1 VNYPEV
7 LSYLGKLGNE
17 IEAMKFGLDTTR
29 SILQKLG
36 NPQCDYPSVI
46 VAGTNGKGSVAS
58 FIHQSL
64 TVSGINS
71 GIFTSPHLESIE
83 ERIRI
88 KNNYVGRDEFAS
100 NFSRVLEAAD
110 ALDLSLHPTFF
121 ELITCTAFCCF
132 AESRVDAAVLEVGMG
147 GRLDSTNIVEPVLSI
162 VTSIS
167 LDHQQYLGETLAL
180 IAGEKAGIFR
190 RGVPAVS
197 SAQPE
202 KVSEVLMKRAAEAG
216 TELEFVNDED
226 YLITGTGAGCYSF
239 FFHGEE
245 YNLGIPGA
253 HQAGNAALAL
263 RGIEILSEMGWP
275 LNWQDV
281 KNGISE
287 MRRPGVLEIIR
298 GDPDIILDGGHNPAA
313 AEKLK
318 GFLEEHVDSP
328 LTLVFGM
335 MKDKDMEGVTE
346 LLAPLFDHIFLVP
359 IDSTRAYKADELKLH
374 IPGGT
379 VTERVA
385 EALEKAIQLGNTVVI
400 GGSFYLAGEVKRILN
415 RDRGSLFSTDSDSGQ
430 FQTDDS

>member
-1 VNYPEV
+1 M

-17 IEAMKFGLDTTR
+17 IETMKFGLDTTR

-58 FIHQSL
+58 FIHQAL

-132 AESRVDAAVLEVGMG
+132 AGSRVDAAVLEVGMG

-216 TELEFVNDED
+216 TELEFVDDED

-239 FFHGEE
+239 SFHGEE
-245 YNLGIPGA
+245 YNLGIPVPTRQVMPHLPSGESKFC
-253 HQAGNAALAL
+253 L
-263 RGIEILSEMGWP
+263 RW
-275 LNWQDV
+275 
-281 KNGISE
+281 
-287 MRRPGVLEIIR
+287 
-298 GDPDIILDGGHNPAA
+298 GG
-313 AEKLK
+313 
-318 GFLEEHVDSP
+318 P
-328 LTLVFGM
+328 LTGRML
-335 MKDKDMEGVTE
+335 KT
-346 LLAPLFDHIFLVP
+346 
-359 IDSTRAYKADELKLH
+359 AYRKCGGPEFWKLSGE
-374 IPGGT
+374 IPT
-379 VTERVA
+379 
-385 EALEKAIQLGNTVVI
+385 
-400 GGSFYLAGEVKRILN
+400 
-415 RDRGSLFSTDSDSGQ
+415 
-430 FQTDDS
+430 